1 MSSDL
6 YVGIDLGT
14 TRTKAVLWSRQF
26 SSFNVIKFNEKEYL
40 PSVIDTT
47 NPSNIIVG
55 VDSSKE
61 GMIYDIKRIIGKN
74 SKSEGI
80 ELEKERFGERLIFN
94 KEGNPQI
101 KLNSSSSETLQP
113 EEISAIILN
122 KVKKTIIEQTQ
133 TDKFKVIVT
142 VPATFTD
149 QQKDATLCAAQL
161 GGLDV
166 IQILPEPTAAAYAY
180 GVDQNNG
187 NFFAFDFGGG
197 TLDTTI
203 LKKTGN
209 SLKVISAGGDQHLGG
224 IDIDKNLFELVLN
237 KIKNEDINL
246 YNNLNITQSD
256 DSKTKTRK
264 INKRNKLRKEIE
276 KAKIE
281 LSSSNDVIINLSKVQ
296 DCEEEEGI
304 EFEITQKEFELINK
318 NLFDKCKKVIDET
331 LKKARM
337 SVKEINKV
345 FLVGGSSHIPAIE
358 SLIEEKFGK
367 KIAESKLDRN
377 IVVAKGACMYCYSK
391 GTKVDGSIIPN
402 LSDITLYPI
411 YIKSLDDQ
419 DQEFMA
425 QVVKENS
432 TIPLTRSFEAEAVGG
447 NAIVEIYEGTHQL
460 GKFVIDNV
468 QQPIITMELS
478 IENDYLL
485 HVIARL
491 NNQTI
496 KKAYNAT
503 RKQHT
508 NSEIEI
514 RKAHLQKYFK

>member
-246 YNNLNITQSD
+246 YNNLNITQ
-256 DSKTKTRK
+256 
-264 INKRNKLRKEIE
+264 N
-276 KAKIE
+276 
-281 LSSSNDVIINLSKVQ
+281 
-296 DCEEEEGI
+296 CEEEEGI

-503 RKQHT
+503 RKQNT